1 MQEPIGQQ
9 RQPLTPAQQ
18 TRVARDSL
26 MPVAELPAI
35 FDHHAEMIDH
45 WIATGEL
52 PSVMIDGTR
61 YIRRTVLEET
71 FVTARHV
78 ASDEP
83 AEPSLVRRVLGNAL
97 ADL

>member
-1 MQEPIGQQ
+1 MQEPIAQQ
-9 RQPLTPAQQ
+9 RQPLTPNQQ
-18 TRVARDSL
+18 ARVARDSL
-26 MPVAELPAI
+26 VPVAELPAI
-35 FDHHAEMIDH
+35 FHHYGGMIDH

-78 ASDEP
+78 ASNEP
-83 AEPSLVRRVLGNAL
+83 AEPSLIRRVLGNAL

>member
-18 TRVARDSL
+18 ARVARDSL

-35 FDHHAEMIDH
+35 FDRHAEMIDH

-71 FVTARHV
+71 FVAARQV
-78 ASDEP
+78 AADEP
-83 AEPSLVRRVLGNAL
+83 VEPSLVRRVLGNAL